1 MNHLSM
7 EQILERI
14 YQSEHFD
21 EMRITRDQVHE
32 MIREHL
38 LFSHS
43 PALGRQVNQIHD
55 ALIHRTIELS
65 EHILED
71 EGFGKPPVPY
81 AFILFGSGGRSE
93 QTLWSDQDNGLI
105 YEDSEHHSE
114 DELEA
119 YFNKLVAC
127 ILQGLEMLGYPPCEG
142 NVVSSNKQWRKS
154 FSDYMDMVLAWFQ
167 EPEWENVRYLLILAD
182 MRSIYGAQALVHRL
196 RTGFLDYVR
205 EHPSI
210 LNDLL
215 SNTLHHKISLG
226 VFGHLITERY
236 GEDAGGFDIK
246 YGAYIPIVN
255 GIRLLAIQAGLHTSS
270 TVERIN
276 QLKGD
281 SHIPESL
288 ANDWQ
293 RAFDVALKLR
303 DLTPFQVENELYT
316 TRGKLS
322 AEQLT
327 KEIKQELKECLR
339 TGIELQ
345 KFVKKTIGAHIE
357 KEKEK
362 G

>member
-14 YQSEHFD
+14 YQSEQFD

-32 MIREHL
+32 MFREHL
-38 LFSHS
+38 LFSYS
-43 PALGRQVNQIHD
+43 PELGRQINKIHD
-55 ALIHRTIELS
+55 CLIQRTIELA

-81 AFILFGSGGRSE
+81 AFILFGSGGRRE

-105 YEDSEHHSE
+105 YEASEHQTE
-114 DELEA
+114 EELDA
-119 YFNKLVAC
+119 YFSKLVDC
-127 ILQGLEMLGYPPCEG
+127 ILRGLDMLGYPPCEG
-142 NVVSSNKQWRKS
+142 NVISSNKQWRKPYS
-154 FSDYMDMVLAWFQ
+154 AYMEMLLDWFK

-182 MRSIYGAQALVHRL
+182 MRCIYGSQDLVDKL
-196 RTGFLDYVR
+196 KNGFLAYVE
-205 EHPSI
+205 EHPAI

-226 VFGHLITERY
+226 LFGHLITERY

-255 GIRLLAIQAGLHTSS
+255 GVRLLAIQAGIQSSS
-270 TVERIN
+270 TVDRIRE
-276 QLKGD
+276 LKEQG
-281 SHIPESL
+281 HIPETL
-288 ANDWQ
+288 ADEWQ
-293 RAFDVALKLR
+293 EAFAIALKLR
-303 DLTPFQVENELYT
+303 DLTRYQVENEMYT
-316 TRGKLS
+316 TRGKLG

-327 KEIKQELKECLR
+327 KEIKQQLKDCLR

-345 KFVKKTIGAHIE
+345 KYVKKSIVSH
-357 KEKEK
+357 KDREK